1 MNSQLLKVHQIAFFS
16 YLERIFLY
24 LHHKTQHNAQMN
36 KEILGIKIKE
46 RRKIL
51 KVRQED
57 LAEISGVA
65 LRTIVTIEGGEGN
78 PSLETLLKI
87 AEVLGME
94 LQLNVKL

>member
-1 MNSQLLKVHQIAFFS
+1 
-16 YLERIFLY
+16 
-24 LHHKTQHNAQMN
+24 MN
-36 KEILGIKIKE
+36 KEILSKLIKE

-65 LRTIVTIEGGEGN
+65 LRTIILIERGEGN

-87 AEVLGME
+87 ANVLGME

>member
-1 MNSQLLKVHQIAFFS
+1 
-16 YLERIFLY
+16 
-24 LHHKTQHNAQMN
+24 MN
-36 KEILGIKIKE
+36 KEILGNKIKE

-57 LAEISGVA
+57 LAEISDVA
-65 LRTIVTIEGGEGN
+65 LRTIVTIERGEGN

-87 AEVLGME
+87 ADVLGME

>member
-1 MNSQLLKVHQIAFFS
+1 
-16 YLERIFLY
+16 
-24 LHHKTQHNAQMN
+24 MN
-36 KEILGIKIKE
+36 KEILGKLIKE
-46 RRKIL
+46 RGKIL

-65 LRTIVTIEGGEGN
+65 LRTIILIERGEGN

-87 AEVLGME
+87 ASVLGME

>member
-1 MNSQLLKVHQIAFFS
+1 
-16 YLERIFLY
+16 
-24 LHHKTQHNAQMN
+24 MN
-36 KEILGIKIKE
+36 KEILSKLIKE

-65 LRTIVTIEGGEGN
+65 LRTIILIERGEGN
-78 PSLETLLKI
+78 PSFETLLKI
-87 AEVLGME
+87 ASVLGME